1 MPCRNTP
8 STGEQESMKT
18 ILALTIM
25 LIAADCSAGWL
36 QQAEMCNGWYKQ
48 WTDAAISDMK
58 DVPFVIG
65 VPLDKKIIE
74 KAHKQGTKVLAY
86 VTFYQMPPHEYQRAN
101 LAEHPDW
108 NVIKPDG
115 SIGISCFEGTENTG
129 WKTVCPNS
137 PAFRDYAIAY
147 TKYMMDLGVD
157 GLFIDNGHPD
167 VECVAPKF
175 KRHRHIYR
183 DKDNIYAYRKLLEA
197 VRYRVKRYGDD
208 KVVIVNAGYPNQE
221 WVGAC
226 DGQMLESYICTWA
239 SKTRW
244 HDEATLLG
252 WQRQW
257 GPQADK
263 GHTLIALSYIGYT
276 ESPPREDAFYCYSWA
291 RLSGFVWADWFSA
304 KDAARD
310 LYKLRLGKPLGPMTT
325 GDGFH
330 MREFEKG
337 IVVSS
342 ESKGARIALPKGRWR
357 DVFAGKD
364 LASNAITLGKSVGRV
379 YLRE

>member
-1 MPCRNTP
+1 
-8 STGEQESMKT
+8 MKT
-18 ILALTIM
+18 LIVLALI
-25 LIAADCSAGWL
+25 LIVSNSRAGWL
-36 QQAEMCNGWYKQ
+36 QSTDMCNGWYKQ
-48 WTDAAISDMK
+48 WTDDAIADMR
-58 DVPFVIG
+58 DLPFVIG
-65 VPLDKKIIE
+65 VPLDKAIIE

-86 VTFYQMPPHEYQRAN
+86 VTFYQMPPGQVYQGED
-101 LAEHPDW
+101 LAKHPDW

-137 PAFRDYAIAY
+137 PAFRDYALAW
-147 TKYMMDLGVD
+147 TKHIMDLGVD

-167 VECVAPKF
+167 VECVAPQF
-175 KRHRHIYR
+175 GRHRHIYKG
-183 DKDNIYAYRKLLEA
+183 KDNIYAYRKLLEA

-208 KVVIVNAGYPNQE
+208 KVVIVNAGYPNPE

-239 SKTRW
+239 SKVRW
-244 HDEATLLG
+244 HNESQLLDY
-252 WQRQW
+252 QRTW

-263 GHTLIALSYIGYT
+263 GHPLIALSYIGHT
-276 ESPPREDAFYCYSWA
+276 KNPPREDAFYCFAWA
-291 RLSGFVWADWFSA
+291 RLSGFIWADWFTA
-304 KDAARD
+304 KDTARD

-325 GDGFH
+325 GGGYH

-337 IVVSS
+337 VVVVTG
-342 ESKGARIALPKGRWR
+342 ESAGAQVILPGRMFF
-357 DVFAGKD
+357 DVFSGKD
-364 LASNAITLGKSVGRV
+364 LNSNIPILDKGVGRV